1 MGGIPT
7 NLHGEVVCPRNGD
20 PDAIVPG
27 LFAVGEAACA
37 SVHGANRLGS
47 NSLIDLV
54 VFGRAA
60 AYRCAEAIKRDSA
73 MPELPK
79 APAKRRSR
87 GSTASATRAAQ
98 RRPRRCA

>member
-1 MGGIPT
+1 T
-7 NLHGEVVCPRNGD
+7 NLHGEVVCPKDGD

-60 AYRCAEAIKRDSA
+60 AYRCAETIKA
-73 MPELPK
+73 ATPPCPNCPMP
-79 APAKRRSR
+79 PAKARSR
-87 GSTASATRAAQ
+87 GWTGSATPTGARQ
-98 RRPRRCA
+98 LLPCG